1 MVQFLK
7 YVAVRLFLGTFVALF
22 AVYRLLSWVHES
34 MYAGQTLD
42 DSSLLIWSYLVL
54 LLAVSLGMS
63 LWGRVRFRWLLEREL
78 DRLSRQYHPKLLERA
93 WRRLNSFLASSFF
106 FNTSRERLTR
116 LVNRRF
122 GDILLGMRAEDERA
136 LSIYELVLAADPDNE
151 AYFAFLV
158 RAWSRRPRLSEPSL
172 VFVRRRY
179 HERPDDRLV
188 GILSREYTLRGVLN
202 FESERVLERCLQVYP
217 EHSQKVLEFVIPRL
231 VSFQRMDDNAA
242 RFYLAALGRGWG
254 ERVRPLLETLNSR
267 YREKKRADGLA
278 LDIGRAL
285 KEGVR
290 PAPAETAGGAGFF
303 EAPVRPAAARE
314 SAESFDLVFSP
325 GESAGKGPRLKP
337 GSLVYQLAQR
347 LLAGGR
353 GAVGGGLG
361 RRLRLVLLLALS
373 LVLVF
378 LLVSSGK
385 RLIEAFGPASK
396 TVKETPAEGA
406 FSVQAGAFKDSLSA
420 VALCEKL
427 KSGGVQARVSPV
439 QVGKSRLF
447 SVQVG
452 AFASDS
458 AATAEAQRLVSVGLL
473 SDWKVVGAAGQ

>member
-22 AVYRLLSWVHES
+22 AVYRLLAWVHES
-34 MYAGQTLD
+34 MYAGQALD
-42 DSSLLIWSYLVL
+42 DSSLIVWSYLGV

-63 LWGRVRFRWLLEREL
+63 LWGRVRFRWILEREL
-78 DRLSRQYHPKLLERA
+78 DRLSRQYHPRLLERA

-136 LSIYELVLAADPDNE
+136 LSIYELVLAAEPENE
-151 AYFAFLV
+151 AYLAFLV
-158 RAWSRRPRLSEPSL
+158 KAWSRRPRLSEPSL

-217 EHSQKVLEFVIPRL
+217 EHGQKVLEFVIPRL
-231 VSFQRMDDNAA
+231 VSFQRTDDNAA

-254 ERVRPLLETLNSR
+254 ERVRPLLETLDHR
-267 YREKKRADGLA
+267 YREKKRADALA
-278 LDIGRAL
+278 LEVARVL

-290 PAPAETAGGAGFF
+290 PAPVEKSGGGGFF
-303 EAPVRPAAARE
+303 DAPVRPSPTRE
-314 SAESFDLVFSP
+314 SAESLELVFSP
-325 GESAGKGPRLKP
+325 GESGEAGSRLKA
-337 GSLVYQLAQR
+337 GSLLYQLSQR
-347 LLAGGR
+347 LFAGGR

-361 RRLRLVLLLALS
+361 RRLRLILLLVLS
-373 LVLVF
+373 LALVF
-378 LLVSSGK
+378 LMLSSGK

-396 TVKETPAEGA
+396 MAKETPAGGA
-406 FSVQAGAFKDSLSA
+406 YSVQAGAFKDSLSA

-427 KSGGVQARVSPV
+427 TSGRVQARVSPV
-439 QVGKSRLF
+439 MSGQSRLF

-452 AFASDS
+452 AFATDS
-458 AATAEAQRLVSVGLL
+458 AATVEAQRLVSLGLL
-473 SDWKVVGAAGQ
+473 SDWKVVSATGK